1 MSDMKVN
8 FSSKIIDS
16 TPSEEEVATQQ
27 DSYTK
32 SGLVAPSLDSQA
44 LKKGPRK
51 RVIKENIAAL
61 HTSSLERVH
70 QKKVL
75 VQNLAQLQRGLAKIN
90 GRVEL
95 EELIDGFSVKE
106 LLIKRNP
113 KIAEEYGEGNPLM
126 IRSLRF
132 SNPQEVTSKLGAE
145 GKTPAK

>member
-44 LKKGPRK
+44 LKKAPRK

-113 KIAEEYGEGNPLM
+113 KIAEEYGEGDLPPSSVPV
-126 IRSLRF
+126 ITDKAR
-132 SNPQEVTSKLGAE
+132 G
-145 GKTPAK
+145 